1 MEWSFV
7 FFLNSALLGV
17 GLAMDAFSVS
27 MANGLHDPKMGKDT
41 MCRIAGTFGV
51 FQAVM
56 PMTGWICV
64 HTIVELFSSFETFI
78 PWIALALLGY
88 NQWDANRADKASQDA
103 LGKLE
108 ETLTETIEDKT
119 KDEEPVVQPEL
130 DRCLEETARWMK
142 DHGVDY
148 ESANSDGFQ
157 VVLVGGFGKYL
168 LVQKQVEEFFRC
180 SSLND
185 ARFRSGLGPSREYA
199 VSMGAAL
206 LASGVMTIRHTAPY
220 GIGICTDSK
229 DLYYAIPF
237 RQEIKPG
244 MENWICTRGKNPQP
258 VNFFNGQNSIA
269 QLLIGTDEDQ
279 KGGVTIPLLPAMSD
293 RIADAYKQMIDD
305 FRKRYPNNPLGPL
318 HNIGFSMDESEVVSI
333 LFRSVDT
340 HGKPLLTLPPIELAD
355 YTHMFGFNGATIL

>member
-1 MEWSFV
+1 
-7 FFLNSALLGV
+7 
-17 GLAMDAFSVS
+17 
-27 MANGLHDPKMGKDT
+27 
-41 MCRIAGTFGV
+41 
-51 FQAVM
+51 
-56 PMTGWICV
+56 
-64 HTIVELFSSFETFI
+64 
-78 PWIALALLGY
+78 
-88 NQWDANRADKASQDA
+88 
-103 LGKLE
+103 
-108 ETLTETIEDKT
+108 
-119 KDEEPVVQPEL
+119 
-130 DRCLEETARWMK
+130 MK